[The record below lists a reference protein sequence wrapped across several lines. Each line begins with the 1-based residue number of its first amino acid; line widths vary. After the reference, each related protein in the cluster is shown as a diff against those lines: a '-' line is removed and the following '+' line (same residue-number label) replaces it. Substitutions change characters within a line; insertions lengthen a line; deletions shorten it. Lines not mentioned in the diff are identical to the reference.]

1 MTDTKL
7 SFGCTCDLRHR
18 SWNPCTGV
26 CETCGNRF
34 RDLQT
39 GQRSVTAYTKPE
51 PPDEVWLLEGR
62 KRSTWWDRDSFDY
75 DSRFV
80 TQHGPYVP
88 KSKLVAAHD
97 LIAQMSE
104 GMDCLPGCDSIAHEE
119 LCPVVNPAR
128 ALQSVTRGE
137 TDALMEL
144 NEVNLALQAAQTER
158 DENLAGYQRACA
170 DYFELRSKYDEA
182 KQENERLREALEPF
196 ARMADGKDGWLVG
209 QNCAVFPTLPQV
221 RNARAVLADTHR
233 AAAKVMGFPKK
244 PTT

>member
-158 DENLAGYQRACA
+158 DAAAGYQRACA
-170 DYFELRSKYDEA
+170 DYFELRPKHDALEIEVA
-182 KQENERLREALEPF
+182 RLREALGYPKGGVMEIMF
-196 ARMADGKDGWLVG
+196 NRERRDVSSGTMTGTNLM
-209 QNCAVFPTLPQV
+209 
-221 RNARAVLADTHR
+221 AVLDVPSDYDLWR
-233 AAAKVMGFPKK
+233 IVP
-244 PTT
+244 